1 MDLDTERFFLRKT
14 DIYIYVRNIST
25 FYKFLNDI
33 PPKPEKYN
41 IKITFNSI
49 TILLPMIL
57 FLADIKITKTDLERY
72 TRETHFFEYE
82 NISKIRLKNVNV
94 CKKGGERKLKSE
106 EEKLPGTT
114 CCWDKEGYFRFP
126 KRTSTLSLSRL
137 PMETSGRTC

>member
-1 MDLDTERFFLRKT
+1 MYVIFPLSINFST
-14 DIYIYVRNIST
+14 IYHRSPRNIILKLLSIRFNNSST
-25 FYKFLNDI
+25 DDSTRAWLILNH
-33 PPKPEKYN
+33 E
-41 IKITFNSI
+41 TGSH
-49 TILLPMIL
+49 
-57 FLADIKITKTDLERY
+57 ERY

>member
-57 FLADIKITKTDLERY
+57 LE
-72 TRETHFFEYE
+72 
-82 NISKIRLKNVNV
+82 L
-94 CKKGGERKLKSE
+94 G
-106 EEKLPGTT
+106 
-114 CCWDKEGYFRFP
+114 
-126 KRTSTLSLSRL
+126 
-137 PMETSGRTC
+137 